1 MMEMPEKFTFRCA
14 CICFMKENNK
24 VMFKKYYEYKNNSR
38 DLALSKKNLY
48 QLVDSKPIT
57 VGC

>member
-1 MMEMPEKFTFRCA
+1 
-14 CICFMKENNK
+14 
-24 VMFKKYYEYKNNSR
+24 MFKKYYEYKNNSR